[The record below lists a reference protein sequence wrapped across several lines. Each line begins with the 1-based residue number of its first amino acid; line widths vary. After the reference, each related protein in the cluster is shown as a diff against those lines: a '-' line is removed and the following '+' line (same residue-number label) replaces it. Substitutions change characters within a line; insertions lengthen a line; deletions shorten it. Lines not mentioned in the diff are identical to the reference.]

1 MKQQLLEFLKLCR
14 HNYHPIISLFE
25 RFGDCDSVLS
35 ELVNEGLIVERMGV
49 NQMLFKFKAV

>member
-1 MKQQLLEFLKLCR
+1 MKQQLLEFIKSDK

-25 RFGDCDSVLS
+25 RFGECESVLS

-49 NQMLFKFKAV
+49 NKRLFKFKGV

>member
-1 MKQQLLEFLKLCR
+1 MKKQLLEFLKSDK
-14 HNYHPIISLFE
+14 HNYHPVISLFE

-49 NQMLFKFKAV
+49 NQRLFKFKGV

>member
-14 HNYHPIISLFE
+14 HNYHPFIYLTD
-25 RFGDCDSVLS
+25 RFGDCESVLC